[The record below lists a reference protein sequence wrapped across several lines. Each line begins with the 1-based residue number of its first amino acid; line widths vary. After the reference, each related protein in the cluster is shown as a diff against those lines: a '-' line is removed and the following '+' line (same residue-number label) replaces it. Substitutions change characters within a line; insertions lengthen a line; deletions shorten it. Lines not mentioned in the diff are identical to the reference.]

1 MKHKKGVKVE
11 RLRRWKEACEIV
23 KKNESSMFN
32 VLLDHIHWLSK
43 HAISKKTRRGTLDY
57 GGYNRLDAWYFNTRT
72 LLEDPTDEAMY
83 RRILEGGW

>member
-11 RLRRWKEACEIV
+11 RLRRWKEASEIV
-23 KKNESSMFN
+23 MENDSTRFD

-57 GGYNRLDAWYFNTRT
+57 GGYNRLDAWYFNTRA
-72 LLEDPTDEAMY
+72 LLEDPTDDNMY